1 MIFKYIIV
9 WKVKTFFGLC
19 YCVFIQRLM
28 PANLSKP
35 SYYKTKLDHSIE
47 IVNQES
53 GNCQSLNMSS
63 RLYKCEINRLDEKI

>member
-1 MIFKYIIV
+1 
-9 WKVKTFFGLC
+9 
-19 YCVFIQRLM
+19 M

-63 RLYKCEINRLDEKI
+63 RLYKCEINRLDEKITLLKILIRKNKYFNIKTLDIDPAS